1 MRASNMGITM
11 KKSTILFSAIAALLI
26 ALGGCK
32 KDDSSNTVD
41 SVVGNYLVN
50 DTTSSLTG
58 CDGGPAGDVDY
69 DSYGIVITKKNDN
82 TVTISS
88 FNGCNNSFD
97 ASVSE
102 TGIVALQSS
111 SCGSVSNIIGSI
123 AGNKIYFTYKFYTI
137 CEFNVRGTAVKQ

>member
-1 MRASNMGITM
+1 MRASNMGTTM
-11 KKSTILFSAIAALLI
+11 KKSTILFSAFAALLI
-26 ALGGCK
+26 ALSGCK

-58 CDGGPAGDVDY
+58 CDGGPAGDVDN

-88 FNGCNNSFD
+88 FNHCSGSFD

-102 TGIVALQSS
+102 TSIIALESEPCSS
-111 SCGSVSNIIGSI
+111 IGNVVGTI
-123 AGNKIYFTYKFYTI
+123 AGNKIRFNYKFYTI
-137 CEFNVRGTAVKQ
+137 CEFDVRGTAVKQ

>member
-1 MRASNMGITM
+1 MRTT
-11 KKSTILFSAIAALLI
+11 TILLSVFATLLLALS
-26 ALGGCK
+26 GCK
-32 KDDSSNTVD
+32 KDDSSTTVD
-41 SVVGNYLVN
+41 SIVGNYLVN

-69 DSYGIVITKKNDN
+69 DSYGIVISKKNDN

-88 FNGCNNSFD
+88 FNHCSNSFD

-102 TGIVALQSS
+102 TSIIALESEP
-111 SCGSVSNIIGSI
+111 CDPIGNVVGTIS
-123 AGNKIYFTYKFYTI
+123 GNKIRFTYKFYTI